1 MMILYADDDVDDR
14 EILFDVVNQIDPA
27 IRCEF
32 ANNGLEAMNF
42 LAESHQRPDYIFLDI
57 NMPLMNGKT
66 CLTILKSHSTLKTI
80 PVIMYSTTILQ
91 EEVRELYS
99 LGAMSVIQKPNDIA
113 QLYSTMSELFTQISC
128 VR

>member
-14 EILFDVVNQIDPA
+14 EILFDVVNRIDPA

-32 ANNGLEAMNF
+32 ATNGLEAMNF
-42 LAESHQRPDYIFLDI
+42 LAETQQMPDYIFLDI

-99 LGAMSVIQKPNDIA
+99 LGAMSVIQKPNDIV